1 MTATAVPEAPP
12 SRPTKDRE
20 PLAFATVAKWFGWVV
35 TAAVVILLIIGAFT
49 SDPIRKMWYSIVIGV
64 GAAAALFIGY
74 NKILDQSRARWPLI
88 PAGLGAMVGL
98 VVGAALQ
105 HNGWFPPDA
114 LGILLGGLV
123 GFVVGYGLGMA
134 LTPDLAG
141 RVRWE
146 QRLRPIGFVGPAV
159 MFVLVFLIIPSF
171 RTIVLSFKGGR
182 RGEGSLT
189 LDQYRNVLGDDT
201 FFSVDGFTNI
211 FTSRLFIVGV
221 FALVFAVVA
230 AWASTQKFLGTDQ
243 ARNATNIM
251 RVLGGAVVVMVALA
265 IIGFFEAVFREPNES
280 DIVDVLTKV
289 VSSTA
294 SLIVVLVAA
303 ALVLALFILGR
314 SRGSTADLD
323 WGTPSSSLVAILG
336 VILLLFA
343 VLSTMQAVIWNNLWW
358 VVTVAGLSTVLGL
371 LLAIL
376 ADRSSSEKWA
386 KTMIFMPMAISMVGA
401 AVIWDFMYTRSPG
414 DDQLGLL
421 NAIIQGLGFS
431 PAGFFND
438 GLQAPWNN
446 IWIMIIMIW
455 IQAGFAMVVLSAAI
469 KSVPDDLLEA
479 ARVDGATEIQVFWR
493 IVIPQIRPTILVVLT
508 TLIIIVM
515 KVYDLVKA
523 TTNGRAGTEVFA
535 NAMFNE
541 LRNPN
546 FPKSAVFAVTIFVL
560 TLPVMVYNI
569 RRTQKEV
576 A

>member
-1 MTATAVPEAPP
+1 MTAATVPQPSTAD
-12 SRPTKDRE
+12 DRTS
-20 PLAFATVAKWFGWVV
+20 LDLKTVAKWFSWFATG
-35 TAAVVILLIIGAFT
+35 AVLILLVVGAFT
-49 SDPIRKMWYSIVIGV
+49 EDPIRKMWYSIAIGI
-64 GAAAALFIGY
+64 GAASAFFIGY
-74 NKILDQSRARWPLI
+74 NKLLDQSRSRWALI
-88 PAGLGAMVGL
+88 PGGFGAIFGLIT
-98 VVGAALQ
+98 GAALQ

-114 LGILLGGLV
+114 AGILLGGV
-123 GFVVGYGLGMA
+123 IGFAAGYLLGVVFE
-134 LTPDLAG
+134 PDLAS

-146 QRLRPIGFVGPAV
+146 DRLRPMGFVGPAV
-159 MFVLVFLIIPSF
+159 MFVVVFLIIPSF
-171 RTIVLSFKGGR
+171 RTVALSFRDGR
-182 RGEGSLT
+182 RGEGDVT
-189 LDQYRNVLGDDT
+189 IDQYRDVLTDDE
-201 FFSVDGFTNI
+201 FFSASGWENI
-211 FTSRLFIVGV
+211 FTSRLFIVGL

-230 AWASTQKFLGTDQ
+230 AWASTQKFLGTEQ
-243 ARNATNIM
+243 AQTATNIM
-251 RVLGGAVVVMVALA
+251 RVLGGAVVAMIVLA
-265 IIGFFEAVFREPNES
+265 ILGFVEAIIRDPNQS
-280 DIVDVLTKV
+280 SIVDVLTHV

-294 SLIVVLVAA
+294 SLVVVCVAAVLV
-303 ALVLALFILGR
+303 LGLYL
-314 SRGSTADLD
+314 RGRRRGTAADLD
-323 WGTPSSSLVAILG
+323 WGTPSSSLMGILG

-376 ADRSSSEKWA
+376 ADRSSTEKWA
-386 KTMIFMPMAISMVGA
+386 KTLIFMPMAISMVGA

-414 DDQLGLL
+414 DTQLGLL
-421 NAIIQGLGFS
+421 NAIIQGLGFT

-469 KSVPDDLLEA
+469 KSVPEDLLEA
-479 ARVDGATEIQVFWR
+479 ARVDGATEVQTFWR
-493 IVIPQIRPTILVVLT
+493 VVIPQIRPTILVVLT

-546 FPKSAVFAVTIFVL
+546 FPRSAVFAVTIFVL